1 VLAATINKNRRRTR
15 AVIARRQA
23 TRFFTRVL
31 LMSLFDLFFGQR
43 PSREAGG
50 AQRSTEERIEPGAT
64 PVPAARPA
72 PHAAQEGA
80 DERRLRRHARREQLY
95 VAIRESMTR
104 SGVLAAT
111 YKFKV
116 LSLDQPG
123 NEFLVMVD
131 LSMAFESITGQ
142 LGTMEALI
150 IQNAKARFGITVP
163 TVYWRI
169 DAAPAASP
177 LQPLPAKEDVKAVE
191 EPAMQRPLVEMPTD
205 LAAHPGRAAMR
216 RDPLEAD
223 EVAAFRQALLAASAR
238 APSSALDSG
247 AKPLRKASSYT
258 LLTGFE
264 DTELPESA
272 ASPALSKTQY
282 GDLH

>member
-1 VLAATINKNRRRTR
+1 
-15 AVIARRQA
+15 
-23 TRFFTRVL
+23 
-31 LMSLFDLFFGQR
+31 MSLFDFFFGQR
-43 PSREAGG
+43 LAREAGG
-50 AQRSTEERIEPGAT
+50 AQRSADERIEPGAA
-64 PVPAARPA
+64 PVPPRPIA
-72 PHAAQEGA
+72 NAAQPGA

-131 LSMAFESITGQ
+131 LSMDFEGITGQ
-142 LGTMEALI
+142 LGAMEALI
-150 IQNAKARFGITVP
+150 IQNAKARFAITVP
-163 TVYWRI
+163 TVYWRM
-169 DAAPAASP
+169 DTAPAAVP
-177 LQPLPAKEDVKAVE
+177 TQPPPAKEDTKAVE
-191 EPAMQRPLVEMPTD
+191 KPAAQRPLAEGPAEVTARP
-205 LAAHPGRAAMR
+205 ARAAMR

-238 APSSALDSG
+238 APLSALDSG
-247 AKPLRKASSYT
+247 AKPKRKASSYT

>member
-1 VLAATINKNRRRTR
+1 
-15 AVIARRQA
+15 
-23 TRFFTRVL
+23 
-31 LMSLFDLFFGQR
+31 MSLFDFFFGKR
-43 PSREAGG
+43 LASDGG
-50 AQRSTEERIEPGAT
+50 NAQRSADERIEPSAGVA
-64 PVPAARPA
+64 PSQRPAAS
-72 PHAAQEGA
+72 AAQEGA

-111 YKFKV
+111 YRFKV

-131 LSMAFESITGQ
+131 LSMDFEGITGQ
-142 LGTMEALI
+142 LGAMEALI
-150 IQNAKARFGITVP
+150 IQNAKARFAITVP
-163 TVYWRI
+163 TVYWRMDSTVAAPVMPLPVKDDARHVPKPAALRPLI
-169 DAAPAASP
+169 DAPTDGAA
-177 LQPLPAKEDVKAVE
+177 
-191 EPAMQRPLVEMPTD
+191 RPL
-205 LAAHPGRAAMR
+205 RAAMR

-238 APSSALDSG
+238 APLSAADAG
-247 AKPLRKASSYT
+247 AKPRRQASSYT

-272 ASPALSKTQY
+272 ATPALSKTQY

>member
-1 VLAATINKNRRRTR
+1 
-15 AVIARRQA
+15 
-23 TRFFTRVL
+23 
-31 LMSLFDLFFGQR
+31 MSLFDLFFGKHR
-43 PSREAGG
+43 VGEAGDD
-50 AQRSTEERIEPGAT
+50 RRLEPG
-64 PVPAARPA
+64 VAAASPRPA
-72 PHAAQEGA
+72 VSAVQAGA
-80 DERRLRRHARREQLY
+80 DERRVRRHARREQLY

-104 SGVLAAT
+104 SGVLAAS

-131 LSMAFESITGQ
+131 LTMDFEGITAQ
-142 LGTMEALI
+142 LGAMETLI

-163 TVYWRI
+163 TVYWRMEK
-169 DAAPAASP
+169 APAVAPVKP
-177 LQPLPAKEDVKAVE
+177 LAPKAVPDV
-191 EPAMQRPLVEMPTD
+191 EPPVAPRPAAEVPAAVPGRPL
-205 LAAHPGRAAMR
+205 RAALR

-238 APSSALDSG
+238 APVGALETA
-247 AKPLRKASSYT
+247 AKTRHKTSSYT

-264 DTELPESA
+264 DTELPDSA

>member
-1 VLAATINKNRRRTR
+1 
-15 AVIARRQA
+15 
-23 TRFFTRVL
+23 
-31 LMSLFDLFFGQR
+31 MSLFDLFFGKR
-43 PSREAGG
+43 RVGEAGDD
-50 AQRSTEERIEPGAT
+50 RRMEPDVA
-64 PVPAARPA
+64 PAPPRPA
-72 PHAAQEGA
+72 VSAVQVGA
-80 DERRLRRHARREQLY
+80 DERRIRRHARREQLY

-104 SGVLAAT
+104 SGVLAAS

-131 LSMAFESITGQ
+131 LSMDFEGITTR
-142 LGTMEALI
+142 LGVMETLI

-163 TVYWRI
+163 TVYWRMEK
-169 DAAPAASP
+169 APAVAP
-177 LQPLPAKEDVKAVE
+177 VRPLPPKDARDVEQPVAPRLAAEMPAAV
-191 EPAMQRPLVEMPTD
+191 PSRPL
-205 LAAHPGRAAMR
+205 RAALR

-238 APSSALDSG
+238 APVGALETA
-247 AKPLRKASSYT
+247 AKTPRKPSSYT

-272 ASPALSKTQY
+272 ESLALSKTQY